1 MPPGMMPR
9 QTAISIDLSALEA
22 LPDKGNIG
30 TKINW
35 TPELDA
41 ALLKY
46 WPVKNHE
53 QIAKI
58 LGMCQ
63 GTCNA
68 RYRQLM
74 EQ

>member
-9 QTAISIDLSALEA
+9 QNEISIDLSALEA
-22 LPDKGNIG
+22 LPDKCNTG
-30 TKINW
+30 TRINW

-46 WPVKNHE
+46 WPVKRHD

-58 LGMCQ
+58 LGICQ
-63 GTCNA
+63 TSCVA
-68 RYRQLM
+68 RYRQLT
-74 EQ
+74 E

>member
-1 MPPGMMPR
+1 MPR
-9 QTAISIDLSALEA
+9 QNEISIDLSALES
-22 LPDKGNIG
+22 LPDRGNVG
-30 TKINW
+30 LKINW

-46 WPVKNHE
+46 WPAKRHDQV
-53 QIAKI
+53 AKI

-63 GTCNA
+63 TSCNA
-68 RYRQLM
+68 RYRLLT

>member
-1 MPPGMMPR
+1 MMPR
-9 QTAISIDLSALEA
+9 QNEISIDLSALEA

-63 GTCNA
+63 GTCKA
-68 RYRQLM
+68 RYRQLT